1 MLSKEQK
8 DRLTPE
14 ELIIA
19 EKWDKEKDER
29 DIIFEEIQAALAAN
43 AMEAFHLATDK
54 LGDMQ
59 PSHCEHERSIWTRC
73 GACDDLELKLYPEAF
88 DKCSNCDELTRKDEL
103 EKGRCMDCG
112 DGED

>member
-19 EKWDKEKDER
+19 EKWDKER
-29 DIIFEEIQAALAAN
+29 DIIFEEIQTALAAN
-43 AMEAFHLATDK
+43 AMEAFHLSIDK

-59 PSHCEHERSIWTRC
+59 HCEHELSIWTRC

-103 EKGRCMDCG
+103 ENGRCMDCD